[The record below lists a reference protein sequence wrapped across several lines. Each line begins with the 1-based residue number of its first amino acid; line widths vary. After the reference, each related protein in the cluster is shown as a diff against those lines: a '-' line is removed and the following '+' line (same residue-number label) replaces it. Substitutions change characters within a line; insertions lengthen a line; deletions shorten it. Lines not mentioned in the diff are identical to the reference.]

1 MNSMRKAIKKGLY
14 GGKGLYSSGR
24 SLSVRPIRFRNSR
37 GDMKKLLSVLV
48 IISFVFI
55 GCGPTNKNAKPNSI
69 QRAEI
74 LSKNKYNIT
83 IGYST
88 WGKPIAFRLAEEHCA
103 KLGQVAV
110 YVGGTRQ
117 IGWDTVST
125 WQCKE

>member
-55 GCGPTNKNAKPNSI
+55 GCGPANQNAKPSSI
-69 QRAEI
+69 QKAKI
-74 LSKNKYNIT
+74 LSQNKYSIT
-83 IGYST
+83 IGHST

-103 KLGQVAV
+103 KLGKIAD
-110 YVGGTRQ
+110 YIGGARQ
-117 IGWDTVST
+117 PGWDIVST